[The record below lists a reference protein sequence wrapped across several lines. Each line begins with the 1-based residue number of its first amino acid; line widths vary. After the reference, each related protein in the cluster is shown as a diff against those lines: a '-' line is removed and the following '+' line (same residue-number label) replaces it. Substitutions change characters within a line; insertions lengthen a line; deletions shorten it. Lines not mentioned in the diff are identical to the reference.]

1 MNIILYD
8 YQKAAIEK
16 LKNGSILYGGVGSGK
31 SITALYYYFVKV
43 CGGSIK
49 VNDDGEF
56 INMKTPLNLYIITTA
71 KKRDSLEWDKE
82 CSLFLL
88 SRKNNLTNVKLFIDS
103 WNNIK
108 KYQDVKNSFFIF
120 DEQRLVGFGTW
131 VKTFLKISSNN
142 KWILLTAT
150 PGDTWMDYVP
160 VFIANGFFKNK
171 TEFLR
176 KHVIFN
182 RFSKY
187 PKVERYIYTEQLEIF
202 RKRILISMD
211 YKPKAERHN
220 KFIFSNFNKKE
231 YEKILKQRWNPF
243 DNKPIKNAS
252 EVCYLMRKIVNSD
265 PSRMEIVKDLVKNH
279 DKVIIFYNF
288 NYELEMLR
296 SLNKITLVK
305 EWNGHKHEEIPETDK
320 WVYLVQYTAG
330 SEGWGCTK
338 TNVVIFFS
346 QNYSYKIM
354 EQASGRIDRSNTLYL
369 DLYYYHIISKSSI
382 DYAIKRCL
390 DNKKNFNELNFIKS

>member
-1 MNIILYD
+1 MNITLYD

-49 VNDDGEF
+49 VNDDGKF
-56 INMKTPLNLYIITTA
+56 INMKSPLNLYIITTA

-88 SRKNNLTNVKLFIDS
+88 SRKNDVTNVKLFIDS

-202 RKRILISMD
+202 RKRILVSMG

-220 KFIFSNFNKKE
+220 KFIFSDFNKKE
-231 YEKILKQRWNPF
+231 YEKILKQKWNPF
-243 DNKPIKNAS
+243 DNRPIKNAS
-252 EVCYLMRKIVNSD
+252 EICYLMRKIVNSD

-288 NYELEMLR
+288 DYELEMLR
-296 SLNKITLVK
+296 SLNEVTLVK
-305 EWNGHKHEEIPETDK
+305 EWNGHKHEEIPETNK

-338 TNVVIFFS
+338 TNVVIFYS